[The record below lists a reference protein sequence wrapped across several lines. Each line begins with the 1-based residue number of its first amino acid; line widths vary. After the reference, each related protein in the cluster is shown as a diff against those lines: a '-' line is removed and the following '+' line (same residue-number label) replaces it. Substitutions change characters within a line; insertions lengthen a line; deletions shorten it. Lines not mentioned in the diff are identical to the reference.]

1 MNINLT
7 ETKDKLKSYFTGDFY
22 IQEVIDYIDNITN
35 IYEFTDANITV
46 VVYYNKKEKIDFD
59 FIRRVIKRGITII
72 KDKKIKITLLLSPAK
87 KILETNKVLS
97 PYNANS
103 GFTFISSN
111 EIFIFRKEEFP
122 KVIIH
127 ELIHHD
133 KNIHSNNFKSE
144 NKQLLLSKFNIR
156 PDCKLILNETIIELW
171 ATIIHLSFV
180 SKEYKVDFK
189 KLLQTELTYSLYKS
203 HQLLELQKKQPQQL
217 WFDKCNIY
225 CYIIFKTI
233 LFYYHEELMKIYTY
247 PYDDTLI
254 TNFLIS
260 HSKLKAIKRNPHFQ
274 LTPTKRIQRASNSLC
289 FMLFSD
295 L

>member
-1 MNINLT
+1 MNFNLI
-7 ETKDKLKSYFTGDFY
+7 ETKNKLKSYFTGDFN
-22 IQEVIDYIDNITN
+22 IKDVIDYIDNITD
-35 IYEFTDANITV
+35 IYEFTNTNITV
-46 VVYYNKKEKIDFD
+46 IVYYNKKEKIDFD
-59 FIRRVIKRGITII
+59 FIRRVINRGITIL
-72 KDKKIKITLLLSPAK
+72 KDKIIKIILLLSPAK

-97 PYNANS
+97 PNNANS

-122 KVIIH
+122 KVILH

-133 KNIHSNNFKSE
+133 KNIQNNNFKQE

-189 KLLQTELTYSLYKS
+189 QLLQTELAYSLFKC
-203 HQLLELQKKQPQQL
+203 HQLFEIQKKQPNQL
-217 WFDKCNIY
+217 WYDKCNIY

-233 LFYYHEELMKIYTY
+233 LFYYHKELTKIYTY
-247 PYDDTLI
+247 PYDDTKI

-260 HSKLKAIKRNPHFQ
+260 HSKLKAIKRNPYFQ